1 MRPGA
6 SGLFSGTVE
15 SVPDW
20 ECGHFLPLQ
29 PAGEQPCADCWSPDT
44 TPPRPYVLNK
54 PCSQLSAGI
63 FCFTD
68 RPHRPGAPCPCAPLP
83 TSLCQARGRLGQE
96 DPSRTLFFS
105 LLPSFQGLPMAPHGC
120 SSLLASCNPMFS
132 WGGVLVGG
140 RLWSLD
146 ASASYLN

>member
-6 SGLFSGTVE
+6 SGLVSGTVE

-29 PAGEQPCADCWSPDT
+29 PAGEQPCTDCWSPDT
-44 TPPRPYVLNK
+44 TPPRPYVLNE

-68 RPHRPGAPCPCAPLP
+68 WSHRPGAPCPCAPSP
-83 TSLCQARGRLGQE
+83 QAFARQGEGWGK
-96 DPSRTLFFS
+96 RTL
-105 LLPSFQGLPMAPHGC
+105 LEPCSFHFYPPFKASPWLPMAAPVSWPAITPCSCGEGC
-120 SSLLASCNPMFS
+120 WWGEGCGPWMQVLLI
-132 WGGVLVGG
+132 
-140 RLWSLD
+140 
-146 ASASYLN
+146 